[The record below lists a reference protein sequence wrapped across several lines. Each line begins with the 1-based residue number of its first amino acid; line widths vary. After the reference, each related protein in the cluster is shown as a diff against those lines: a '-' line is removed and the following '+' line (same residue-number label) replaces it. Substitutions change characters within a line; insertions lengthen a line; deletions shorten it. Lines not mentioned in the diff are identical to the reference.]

1 MGIFD
6 NLPFS
11 GLGSDGDMSKRL
23 DRVAKLSVENV
34 DIPSEFRPTDLE
46 AWLFAPAGTRVG
58 ILGEPQGNAQSELT
72 PELVEL
78 IKDRFERLETA
89 LDLMEANIKLTQQ
102 QTAEIV
108 GSRVA
113 SGVQAPS
120 EGVSTDMIH
129 TVGEDGEVTSKPIEM
144 DSDHPMT
151 HLEIGENLG
160 LIDVERASKIS
171 GSRFSYL
178 FGDLV
183 KIQFNLVSYTLNKLS
198 EKGFNPTIP
207 PVLVRENAL
216 FGTGFFPDDSD
227 QVYEVQND
235 DLFLVGTSEVS
246 LAALHTDEIIDMKN
260 LPLRY
265 AGYSTCFRREAGT
278 YGKDTSGIFRV
289 HQFDKVEMF
298 SFCDPEKSYE
308 EHEQILAIEEEIL
321 KDLEIPYRVVDVCTG
336 DLGASAAKKYD
347 IEAWIPSQ
355 KKYREVT
362 SCSNTTDFQ
371 ARRLN
376 MRTKIEDVNTI
387 LHTLNGTALAVGRIL
402 IALLENNQQPDGSV
416 IFSDDLGQILGV
428 NKLSKK

>member
-1 MGIFD
+1 MIDPQLLKTNIEAIEENLRKRDLDIDLDKLKLLDESRRALKFESEKLRAEQKKLGKEIASASEKEKVILLEKAEKISDKVKSLSEETQQKDEEFFD
-6 NLPFS
+6 AWI
-11 GLGSDGDMSKRL
+11 K
-23 DRVAKLSVENV
+23 
-34 DIPSEFRPTDLE
+34 IPNIVNSSSPVGKTDE
-46 AWLFAPAGTRVG
+46 DNKEIKKV
-58 ILGEPQGNAQSELT
+58 GEP
-72 PELVEL
+72 
-78 IKDRFERLETA
+78 K
-89 LDLMEANIKLTQQ
+89 NIKN
-102 QTAEIV
+102 
-108 GSRVA
+108 
-113 SGVQAPS
+113 
-120 EGVSTDMIH
+120 
-129 TVGEDGEVTSKPIEM
+129 
-144 DSDHPMT
+144 PMT

-298 SFCDPEKSYE
+298 SFCDPGKSNE
-308 EHEQILAIEEEIL
+308 EHEYILTIEEEIL

-355 KKYREVT
+355 QKYREVT

>member
-1 MGIFD
+1 MID
-6 NLPFS
+6 PQLLKTNIEAIEENIR
-11 GLGSDGDMSKRL
+11 KRDL
-23 DRVAKLSVENV
+23 N
-34 DIPSEFRPTDLE
+34 IDLE
-46 AWLFAPAGTRVG
+46 KLKLLDESRRAAKFESEKLRAEQKKLGKQIASSSEIEKSSLLEKAEKISNEVKTLSEETQQKDDEFFDTWIKIPNIVDSSSPVG
-58 ILGEPQGNAQSELT
+58 KTEEDNKEIKKVGEP
-72 PELVEL
+72 
-78 IKDRFERLETA
+78 K
-89 LDLMEANIKLTQQ
+89 NILN
-102 QTAEIV
+102 
-108 GSRVA
+108 
-113 SGVQAPS
+113 
-120 EGVSTDMIH
+120 
-129 TVGEDGEVTSKPIEM
+129 
-144 DSDHPMT
+144 PMT

-198 EKGFNPTIP
+198 DKGFNPTIP

-216 FGTGFFPDDSD
+216 FGTGFFPDDSE

-246 LAALHTDEIIDMKN
+246 LAALHTDEIIDIEN

-298 SFCDPEKSYE
+298 SFCDPEKSKE
-308 EHEQILAIEEEIL
+308 EHENILTIEEEIL
-321 KDLEIPYRVVDVCTG
+321 QDLEIPYRVVDVCTG

-355 KKYREVT
+355 QRYREVT

-376 MRTKIEDVNTI
+376 MRTKIEGGNTI

-416 IFSDDLGQILGV
+416 MFSDDLGKILGV
-428 NKLSKK
+428 KELSKK

>member
-1 MGIFD
+1 MIDPQLLKTNIEAIEENLRKRDLDIDLDKLKLLDESRRALKFESEKLRAEQKKLGKEIASASEKEKVILLEKAEKISDKVKSLSEETQQKDEEFFD
-6 NLPFS
+6 AWI
-11 GLGSDGDMSKRL
+11 K
-23 DRVAKLSVENV
+23 
-34 DIPSEFRPTDLE
+34 IPNIVNSSSPVGKTDE
-46 AWLFAPAGTRVG
+46 DNKEIKKV
-58 ILGEPQGNAQSELT
+58 GEP
-72 PELVEL
+72 
-78 IKDRFERLETA
+78 K
-89 LDLMEANIKLTQQ
+89 NIKN
-102 QTAEIV
+102 
-108 GSRVA
+108 
-113 SGVQAPS
+113 
-120 EGVSTDMIH
+120 
-129 TVGEDGEVTSKPIEM
+129 
-144 DSDHPMT
+144 PMT

-298 SFCDPEKSYE
+298 SFCDPEKSNE

-355 KKYREVT
+355 QKYREVT

>member
-1 MGIFD
+1 MIDPQLLKTNIEAIEENIRKRDLDIDLDKLKLLDESRRALKFESEKLRAEQKKLGKEIASASEKEKVILLEKAEKISDKVKSLSEETQKKDEEFFD
-6 NLPFS
+6 
-11 GLGSDGDMSKRL
+11 
-23 DRVAKLSVENV
+23 
-34 DIPSEFRPTDLE
+34 
-46 AWLFAPAGTRVG
+46 AWLKIPNIVNSSSPVG
-58 ILGEPQGNAQSELT
+58 KTDEDNKEIKKVGEP
-72 PELVEL
+72 
-78 IKDRFERLETA
+78 K
-89 LDLMEANIKLTQQ
+89 NIKN
-102 QTAEIV
+102 
-108 GSRVA
+108 
-113 SGVQAPS
+113 
-120 EGVSTDMIH
+120 
-129 TVGEDGEVTSKPIEM
+129 
-144 DSDHPMT
+144 PMT

-246 LAALHTDEIIDMKN
+246 LAALHTDEIIDLEN

-298 SFCDPEKSYE
+298 SFCDPEKSNE

-355 KKYREVT
+355 QKYREVT

-376 MRTKIEDVNTI
+376 MRTKNEDGNTI

-416 IFSDDLGQILGV
+416 MFSDDLGQILGV
-428 NKLSKK
+428 NKLSKE

>member
-1 MGIFD
+1 MIDPQLLKTNIEAIEENLRKRDLDIDLDKLKLLDESRRALKFESEKLRAEQKKLGKEIASASEKEKVILLEKAEKISDKVKSLSEETQQKDEEFFD
-6 NLPFS
+6 AWI
-11 GLGSDGDMSKRL
+11 K
-23 DRVAKLSVENV
+23 
-34 DIPSEFRPTDLE
+34 IPNIVNSSSPVGKTDE
-46 AWLFAPAGTRVG
+46 DNKEIKKV
-58 ILGEPQGNAQSELT
+58 GEP
-72 PELVEL
+72 
-78 IKDRFERLETA
+78 K
-89 LDLMEANIKLTQQ
+89 NIKN
-102 QTAEIV
+102 
-108 GSRVA
+108 
-113 SGVQAPS
+113 
-120 EGVSTDMIH
+120 
-129 TVGEDGEVTSKPIEM
+129 
-144 DSDHPMT
+144 PMT

-246 LAALHTDEIIDMKN
+246 LAALHTDEIIDIEN

-298 SFCDPEKSYE
+298 SFCDPEKSNE

-355 KKYREVT
+355 QKYREVT

-376 MRTKIEDVNTI
+376 MRTKNEDGNTI

-416 IFSDDLGQILGV
+416 TFSDDLGKILGV
-428 NKLSKK
+428 NKLS